1 MAKLSFDINANYDKV
16 VELRKEISRLE
27 DALSKV
33 TTRTPKQEIQSLES
47 ELSDARDE
55 FKSLTQAAMEAGTKV
70 EAEFKTKMKT
80 ASEALGEVTDRIK
93 KQKEVI
99 SSAEQDVQRYGN
111 AYANAVNKGR
121 KGVTAKSQLD
131 DATENLNKQRKALE
145 ALVDEQTKA
154 QSVVD
159 QLDKEYEDLN
169 NSLKEGSQN
178 TDAMG
183 MAFTKMAA
191 ALGGVA
197 ALKQLGAQIVQ
208 VRAQFQDMETQIETL
223 VGKDVTAKI
232 MPDIRE
238 MAKTSPLTMTDII
251 NAEKTMLSFN
261 IDAEQSV
268 KYLKALSDVSM
279 GNSQK
284 FNSLALAFSQVS
296 SAGKL
301 MGQDLLQMINAGFNP
316 LQSMAEK
323 TGKSISELKEEMSK
337 GAISAQMVQQAFID
351 ATSEGG
357 KFFGM
362 SSAASQTINGQIS
375 MMEDAM
381 DAAFNELGI
390 KSEGVIL
397 KSIQLVTKLIE
408 NYEKVGKAIITLTA
422 SYGAYRAAVI
432 ITTTV
437 EKIATAA
444 KAKDAAA
451 TGLLTMAVE
460 KLKNAML
467 KLKAVQTGTWIGIA
481 AAALTAL
488 AGAIWT
494 FTSKKK
500 EEKEA
505 IEETNK
511 SITDEVEKVAT
522 LKEEINNVNTSNE
535 RRIEILK
542 ELKNIN
548 PDIVEGIKEEAVA
561 LDLLNEN
568 IEAYNALKTAE
579 GAINQSEEKAEYDK
593 NKAAWEQANSEVEQA
608 KRDVVNSWTDVKK
621 QIISSIEGGEVT
633 ESMSSWLKE
642 SVLDPNVEVYDALQ
656 KINKKYGDEFFNK
669 AKWLYNE
676 KDKAAIEKWV
686 DATHKASGAYSL
698 ATERMARAEKS
709 YAAAAKSLETRISET
724 VDNLVPKV
732 ETATKIKKKLAFLW
746 GGDTGVNAD
755 GTGGAEGTSGTNTDQ
770 QIKFKEDSSKTWE
783 QATKDAQSAY
793 NAAKKALDTA
803 KKEGKTVAELKTYQ
817 DALEKAKEK
826 LLYYNPNALRK
837 GGSSGTKQH
846 AAQKELVE
854 RKNQLALE
862 RKAHDAEHNMKMS
875 AAQAIADDEERERE
889 VRALENAKTLELIK
903 RNKEDYINALV
914 SAEVD
919 KQVAAK
925 KKKID
930 VAAIRSEV
938 EGRQDVQSYDAQYAN
953 AQQRQGNEDA
963 KREKEKL
970 DAQRKAWQDYYIE
983 YGTYQEKRQY
993 LAEQYEDKI
1002 TQAEKNGLEGEVAS
1016 LKAEKDRVLAEL
1028 EKGMNA
1034 QYQNIFKDPEK
1045 MTGAAIS
1052 EAIRLGQEE
1061 ITKITAKGT
1070 LNDKDTENLKVLQEA
1085 VDRLQEYETTSPF
1098 AHWGDGMDGIIS
1110 KLTEIDVIQR
1120 RIAEAKKTGN
1130 KEAQEAAEME
1140 LAASQESLKK
1150 NIKGL
1155 AAQSVIGGLEK
1166 VAETMHEIAEITGDV
1181 KLEEMAKQFDS
1192 LTTSLNS
1199 ALMGLM
1205 MGGPLGMFLSL
1216 AMTFLTSFINSI
1228 QEFFTF
1234 GAANTAALKKYTETL
1249 ESMDLMLNLDKFDS
1263 IFGEDRWGKIAAA
1276 SDTLRKN
1283 LEAIDNLTFTQI
1295 EPAIQATGMA
1305 IGGQIKSKEQRTHSG
1320 LSLSEVFVNAKGKG
1334 KQKNSGTLQELF
1346 GEDLFDE
1353 NGNLRTDKIEEA
1365 KAALESLKGMKLA
1378 DDTAIKALEKGI
1390 EYAEN
1395 VKAAGDALKDAAT
1408 EYMGGIAQ
1416 TFGDALVNNIL
1427 RGVDAMDDLGAAGAE
1442 IITQLGRDL
1451 AQTWVMQNYLNQFE
1465 AGMQQAFIDN
1475 DQEKIA
1481 NIVGDIVSGFPA
1493 MMETGSEL
1501 VKQLYDST
1509 KDTKYDVYEYAKEQQ
1524 QQQASQK
1531 GYAALSEETGSELSG
1546 RALAQYESNLRI
1558 EASQREQTAS
1568 IVEIKASMLT
1578 SLTQQMAIKNVADD
1592 CRRILAETQID
1603 VRAILNN
1610 TEAMVKPIANLSSK
1624 MDKWDSKIMSL

>member
-1 MAKLSFDINANYDKV
+1 
-16 VELRKEISRLE
+16 
-27 DALSKV
+27 
-33 TTRTPKQEIQSLES
+33 
-47 ELSDARDE
+47 
-55 FKSLTQAAMEAGTKV
+55 
-70 EAEFKTKMKT
+70 
-80 ASEALGEVTDRIK
+80 
-93 KQKEVI
+93 
-99 SSAEQDVQRYGN
+99 
-111 AYANAVNKGR
+111 
-121 KGVTAKSQLD
+121 
-131 DATENLNKQRKALE
+131 
-145 ALVDEQTKA
+145 
-154 QSVVD
+154 
-159 QLDKEYEDLN
+159 
-169 NSLKEGSQN
+169 
-178 TDAMG
+178 
-183 MAFTKMAA
+183 
-191 ALGGVA
+191 
-197 ALKQLGAQIVQ
+197 
-208 VRAQFQDMETQIETL
+208 
-223 VGKDVTAKI
+223 
-232 MPDIRE
+232 
-238 MAKTSPLTMTDII
+238 
-251 NAEKTMLSFN
+251 
-261 IDAEQSV
+261 
-268 KYLKALSDVSM
+268 
-279 GNSQK
+279 
-284 FNSLALAFSQVS
+284 
-296 SAGKL
+296 
-301 MGQDLLQMINAGFNP
+301 MINAGFNP
-316 LQSMAEK
+316 LQEIARK

-337 GAISAQMVQQAFID
+337 GAISAQMVQEAFIS
-351 ATSEGG
+351 ATSAGG

-362 SSAASQTINGQIS
+362 SEAASKTINGQIS

-381 DAAFNELGI
+381 DAAFNELGT
-390 KSEGVIL
+390 KSEGIIMG
-397 KSIQLVTKLIE
+397 SIQTITKLIE
-408 NYEKVGKAIITLTA
+408 NYETVGKVIITLAGT
-422 SYGAYRAAVI
+422 YGTYRAAVI
-432 ITTTV
+432 LT
-437 EKIATAA
+437 TAA
-444 KAKDAAA
+444 EKAQALARLAQIKHTTMLELA
-451 TGLLTMAVE
+451 TGALTKKMKALNAVM
-460 KLKNAML
+460 KLNPYAL
-467 KLKAVQTGTWIGIA
+467 A
-481 AAALTAL
+481 AAALVGIG
-488 AGAIWT
+488 GAIWT
-494 FTSKKK
+494 ATEGNRELKKS
-500 EEKEA
+500 
-505 IEETNK
+505 IEETSEGIIK
-511 SITDEVEKVAT
+511 EV
-522 LKEEINNVNTSNE
+522 NNVNSLAAKLQDSNTSEAE
-535 RRIEILK
+535 RLEILK
-542 ELKNIN
+542 KLKEIN
-548 PDIVEGIKEEAVA
+548 PDIVKGI
-561 LDLLNEN
+561 D
-568 IEAYNALKTAE
+568 
-579 GAINQSEEKAEYDK
+579 
-593 NKAAWEQANSEVEQA
+593 
-608 KRDVVNSWTDVKK
+608 
-621 QIISSIEGGEVT
+621 
-633 ESMSSWLKE
+633 
-642 SVLDPNVEVYDALQ
+642 
-656 KINKKYGDEFFNK
+656 DE
-669 AKWLYNE
+669 
-676 KDKAAIEKWV
+676 
-686 DATHKASGAYSL
+686 
-698 ATERMARAEKS
+698 
-709 YAAAAKSLETRISET
+709 AKSLANLQENIDLYNAQKQVEYVSSESGEKFEYEKSKALVAKLEEDAKKVEASLTRAWADMAIKAREAIMSDDFSPAVKEYVENVINDVTKTVGERREELGKARYINGATSKDNWLLSRLLGSMGSET
-724 VDNLVPKV
+724 TKYVEISKQLQFAMKQHEDN
-732 ETATKIKKKLAFLW
+732 TKAYKERITSTIDALYGASEEAKKIDFSYLW
-746 GGDTGVNAD
+746 GGQNQGGND
-755 GTGGAEGTSGTNTDQ
+755 GGNTGGTPKPQ
-770 QIKFKEDSSKTWE
+770 VKYQEDAGKTWE
-783 QATKDAQSAY
+783 QASKDALSGY
-793 NAAKKALDTA
+793 REAKKALDAA
-803 KKEGKTVAELKTYQ
+803 KKEGKTLADLKALQ
-817 DALEKAKEK
+817 DDLEKKKQK
-826 LLYYNPNALRK
+826 LQYYNPNALK
-837 GGSSGTKQH
+837 SGGKSKQH
-846 AAQKELVE
+846 EAQKEYNE
-854 RKNQLALE
+854 NKTKIALE
-862 RKAHDAEHNMKMS
+862 RKAQDEEHNVKMS
-875 AAQAIADDEERERE
+875 GIKAIADDNTRERE
-889 VRALENAKTLELIK
+889 QRKLENEKAIRDIE
-903 RNKEDYINALV
+903 RRKEDYIEAMV
-914 SAEVD
+914 KAEID

-930 VAAIRSEV
+930 VSAIRSEV
-938 EGRQDVQSYDAQYAN
+938 SGRAEVSNFDKEIENTRKAQAN
-953 AQQRQGNEDA
+953 ADA

-983 YGTYQEKRQY
+983 YGTYQEKRKY

-1002 TQAEKNGLEGEVAS
+1002 AQAEKKGLEGEVKS

-1070 LNDKDTENLKVLQEA
+1070 LNEKDMENLKSLQEA

-1110 KLTEIDVIQR
+1110 KLTEMDVIQR
-1120 RIAEAKKTGN
+1120 RINEAKKTGN

-1234 GAANTAALKKYTETL
+1234 GAANTAALEKYADTL
-1249 ESMDLMLNLDKFDS
+1249 ASMDLTLNLDKFDS
-1263 IFGEDRWGKIAAA
+1263 IFGEDRWGKIAEA

-1283 LEAIDNLTFTQI
+1283 LEKIDNLTFTQI

-1334 KQKNSGTLQELF
+1334 KKKNSGTLQEIF
-1346 GEDLFDE
+1346 GDNLFDE
-1353 NGNLRTDKIEEA
+1353 NGNLRTDKIDEA
-1365 KAALESLKGMKLA
+1365 KAALESLKSMKLV

-1395 VKAAGDALKDAAT
+1395 VKEAGDALKDAAT

-1427 RGVDAMDDLGAAGAE
+1427 RGVGAMDELGAAGAE

-1465 AGMQQAFIDN
+1465 EGMQQAFIDN

-1509 KDTKYDVYEYAKEQQ
+1509 KDTEYDVYKYAKEQQ